1 MKAAKPK
8 QLAFVLDDAPPKRFA
23 KPAVT
28 PPPPAEVNGHLKA
41 RSLSRRDD
49 PESSHIAGEKMVSS
63 GSTKSQSNLIENVLL
78 VKDDRLTART
88 PGEIAKH
95 LNDALKTTYFD
106 SVKVLKR
113 LNDLRKDRDEE
124 DKPIAPRAVRFY
136 LRRCSVN
143 KDAEGNPSLAHVWVH
158 ATSCCAQGDHSAVR
172 IPDSEWET
180 VQCNQCFKGMGLRR
194 IASHE

>member
-1 MKAAKPK
+1 MSPKPK
-8 QLAFVLDDAPPKRFA
+8 QLAFVLQDAPPKWAA
-23 KPAVT
+23 KPSPS
-28 PPPPAEVNGHLKA
+28 PPPPDGKTNTHIHA

-49 PESSHIAGEKMVSS
+49 PESSHIAGELMVSS
-63 GSTKSQSNLIENVLL
+63 GKTRSQSNLIENVLL

-88 PGEIAKH
+88 PGEIAEH
-95 LNDALKTTYFD
+95 LNNALKTNYFD

-124 DKPIAPRAVRFY
+124 DKPIPPRAVRFY

-158 ATSCCAQGDHSAVR
+158 ATSCCAKGDHTAVR
-172 IPDSEWET
+172 IPNSDMET
-180 VQCNQCFKGMGLRR
+180 VQCDHCFKGLGLRR
-194 IASHE
+194 ISQ